1 MDLQKKTRLQQRAA
15 DLLSQHKR
23 LITRWA
29 TGCGKSNIVMRF
41 LTDHP
46 GSCLIVVPETNNID
60 NWRYEFRKWNVPDDN
75 VEVTC
80 YASIEKYVGTQ
91 WHLITFDEAPHVNT
105 QKKIDA
111 MTFIEGDHVLALGAI
126 LSEDEEKALRHVY
139 GDFFNTEITLDYAIR
154 NELLPEP
161 EIYVIH
167 LQLDNETRNIK
178 YSGKMVTQW
187 DKYQAIHANVKKA
200 ADKYALTHNPFWAQR
215 MNTLGNER
223 KKFLGMLK
231 TDAARVI
238 CTNLEKKNRR
248 YLCFCSSIEQTQI
261 LGGDHSF
268 TSHTP
273 ASLNILNR
281 FNDHDVDSLFVV
293 GKLIEGQNLKDI
305 DAGVLIQLGGKDRI
319 TVQSMG
325 RILRSERPRIYVLCF
340 DNTKDEDYL
349 CTLTNNISSDY
360 IKHFNFSDIT

>member
-15 DLLSQHKR
+15 DLLNQHKK
-23 LITRWA
+23 LICRWA

-60 NWRYEFRKWNVPDDN
+60 NWRYEFKKWNVPDDD
-75 VEVTC
+75 VEIIC

-91 WHLITFDEAPHVNT
+91 WHLIVFDEAPHVNT

-126 LSEDEEKALRHVY
+126 LSKDEENALRHVY
-139 GDFFNTEITLDYAIR
+139 GDFHCTEITLDYAIA
-154 NELLPEP
+154 NDLLPVP

-167 LQLDNETRNIK
+167 MQLNEETRDIK
-178 YSGKMVTQW
+178 YSGRKVTQRE
-187 DKYQAIHANVKKA
+187 KYDAIDRNVKRA
-200 ADKYALTHNPFWAQR
+200 ADQYARTRNPFWSQR
-215 MNTLGNER
+215 MNTLGNDR
-223 KKFLGMLK
+223 KKFLGSLK
-231 TDAARVI
+231 MDAARWL
-238 CTNLEKKNRR
+238 CDNLEKKNRR
-248 YLCFCSSIEQTQI
+248 FICFCSSIEQTQI
-261 LGGDHSF
+261 LGGEHSF

-273 ASLNILNR
+273 ASLNVLDR
-281 FNDHDVDSLFVV
+281 FNEHELHSLFVV
-293 GKLIEGQNLKDI
+293 GKLIEGQNLRDI

-325 RILRSERPRIYVLCF
+325 RVLRSEHPRIYVLCF
-340 DNTKDEDYL
+340 DSTKDEDYL
-349 CTLTNNISSDY
+349 CTLTDNISSEY
-360 IKHFNFSDIT
+360 IKHFNFDKLT